1 MSKTE
6 ARTITIAIELGDALA
21 FRADVLA
28 LKYAQSSYGLDAYVV
43 ERLYQAGQDI
53 TRLLPEVGKFRLVD
67 PRGQFGFQSVLFV
80 GVEPLNKFGYPEIR
94 KFGLNVLASLADAA
108 PKTRH
113 VCVTIHGTGYG
124 LDEAESFESEIA
136 GFLDAV
142 DAGEL
147 PAALERITIID
158 ANTARV
164 GRLRRILSQLLPGG
178 QVTLDITGNVEAL
191 GGTSTARLRL
201 AGSATDSKPNI
212 FVAMPFS
219 DDMDDTFHYGIQN
232 AVNAAG
238 YLCERADLSSFTGD
252 VMEYVKSRIA
262 SASLV
267 IADLSTANPNVYLE
281 VGYAWGSGKRTVLL
295 VRDPEEL
302 KFDVKGQRCLV
313 YKKIKDLE
321 EALRRELEA
330 LQRPQ

>member
-124 LDEAESFESEIA
+124 LDEAESV
-136 GFLDAV
+136 LLH
-142 DAGEL
+142 EL
-147 PAALERITIID
+147 GH
-158 ANTARV
+158 N
-164 GRLRRILSQLLPGG
+164 
-178 QVTLDITGNVEAL
+178 L
-191 GGTSTARLRL
+191 GLTTVAEGIEEPRWAELLRL
-201 AGSATDSKPNI
+201 
-212 FVAMPFS
+212 
-219 DDMDDTFHYGIQN
+219 
-232 AVNAAG
+232 
-238 YLCERADLSSFTGD
+238 
-252 VMEYVKSRIA
+252 
-262 SASLV
+262 
-267 IADLSTANPNVYLE
+267 
-281 VGYAWGSGKRTVLL
+281 SGAKA
-295 VRDPEEL
+295 E
-302 KFDVKGQRCLV
+302 
-313 YKKIKDLE
+313 
-321 EALRRELEA
+321 
-330 LQRPQ
+330 